1 MFFLPNGR
9 RRCEKSKNRTKQFD
23 EFFSFFLGKFL
34 ANSKARQTKPRGMIF
49 IKDFFLSLITQKIS
63 NYLFFVA
70 AAGLGGGDVCF
81 LSAIELVSLERF

>member
-1 MFFLPNGR
+1 M
-9 RRCEKSKNRTKQFD
+9 KNRKIERNNLTS
-23 EFFSFFLGKFL
+23 FFSFLSGKFL

-49 IKDFFLSLITQKIS
+49 IKDFFSLITQKIINCS
-63 NYLFFVA
+63 FFVA